1 MIGSFMGGGRE
12 IPAVGISFGITPIME
27 QMKAQNKL
35 EEKTPAKVLMIPINV
50 VEEALKIAQELRANG
65 IATDFAMGKKGVS
78 KNLEYANV
86 LKIPYVAIVG
96 EEELKKK
103 KILLKEMSS
112 GTEQLLSLK
121 DLIKKLQK

>member
-1 MIGSFMGGGRE
+1 
-12 IPAVGISFGITPIME
+12 
-27 QMKAQNKL
+27 
-35 EEKTPAKVLMIPINV
+35 MIPINV
-50 VEEALKIAQELRANG
+50 VDETLKIAQELRANG
-65 IATDFAMGKKGVS
+65 IAADFAMGKKGVS

-121 DLIKKLQK
+121 DLIKKLQKQYKHDKRKILESGWNCSYTAGSVESSFICLKNN